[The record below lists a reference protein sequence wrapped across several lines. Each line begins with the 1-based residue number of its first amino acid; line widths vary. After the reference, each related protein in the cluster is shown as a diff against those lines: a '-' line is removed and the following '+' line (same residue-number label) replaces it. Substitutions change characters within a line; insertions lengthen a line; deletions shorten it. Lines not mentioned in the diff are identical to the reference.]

1 MGLFSRHAEPAPQRQ
16 PVYEEPPAK
25 QGLFSR
31 RAEPVPQ
38 HQPAYEE
45 PPVKH
50 GLFSRH
56 AEPAPQQQPVY
67 DEPARKHGLFGSRHH
82 SPSRATSTATR
93 STRSSVSTTSPD
105 RAGGQRSGLLHRS
118 FGNGNSDD
126 MDPSIVQARERV
138 LGAENAEREAD
149 RALVAARESTR
160 LAREHVRMVELEAQ
174 EDARKAKLKAKY
186 AQEVSKRGKQ
196 LGRKWPRCHDP
207 LPQVLTRSGHDY

>member
-1 MGLFSRHAEPAPQRQ
+1 M
-16 PVYEEPPAK
+16 K
-25 QGLFSR
+25 Q
-31 RAEPVPQ
+31 
-38 HQPAYEE
+38 
-45 PPVKH
+45 

-82 SPSRATSTATR
+82 SPNRATSTATR

-105 RAGGQRSGLLHRS
+105 RRSGLLHRS
-118 FGNGNSDD
+118 FGNGNNDD
-126 MDPSIVQARERV
+126 MDPSIIQARERV

-149 RALVAARESTR
+149 RALMAARESTR
-160 LAREHVRMVELEAQ
+160 EARQHVRKLELEAQ

-196 LGRKWPRCHDP
+196 LGRKWPKCHGTH
-207 LPQVLTRSGHDY
+207 LSY